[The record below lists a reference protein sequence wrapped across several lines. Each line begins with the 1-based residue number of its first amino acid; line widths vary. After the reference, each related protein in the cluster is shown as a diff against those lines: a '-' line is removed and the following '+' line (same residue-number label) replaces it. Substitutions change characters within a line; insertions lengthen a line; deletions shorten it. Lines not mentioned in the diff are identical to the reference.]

1 MADNV
6 KKYDNPKKQFDESQ
20 YEILIKC
27 SDKGDLTK
35 WNEWR
40 DNNQKV
46 SILLEG
52 ANFISANLTGADLCN
67 ANLAGANLGNVSL
80 AGADL
85 WKANLKSTN
94 LLNANLKGAEL
105 ISANLAGAD
114 LRNVNLA
121 GADLWKANLK
131 GAKLIAA
138 IVDKQTFIW
147 GCDFDKQTVFTGK
160 DLHLA
165 RIEPRMKESLRI
177 NLN

>member
-1 MADNV
+1 MISER
-6 KKYDNPKKQFDESQ
+6 KEKQFDESQ

-27 SDKGDLTK
+27 SDKGDLTQ

-40 DNNQKV
+40 ENNQKV

-52 ANFISANLTGADLCN
+52 ANFISANL
-67 ANLAGANLGNVSL
+67 

-85 WKANLKSTN
+85 WKANLKGTD
-94 LLNANLKGAEL
+94 LWNANLKGAEL
-105 ISANLAGAD
+105 ISTNLAGAN
-114 LRNVNLA
+114 LRNVNLE

-138 IVDKQTFIW
+138 IVDRQTFIW

-160 DLHLA
+160 GLYLA
-165 RIEPRMKESLRI
+165 KIEPRLKESLKI
-177 NLN
+177 NPA

>member
-1 MADNV
+1 MINER
-6 KKYDNPKKQFDESQ
+6 KEKQFDESQ

-27 SDKGDLTK
+27 SSKGDLTQ

-40 DNNQKV
+40 ENNQKA

-52 ANFISANLTGADLCN
+52 ANFISANLEGADLWN
-67 ANLAGANLGNVSL
+67 ANLAGADFRNVNLE
-80 AGADL
+80 GADL
-85 WKANLKSTN
+85 WNANLKGAD
-94 LLNANLKGAEL
+94 LWNANLKGAEL

-114 LRNVNLA
+114 LRNVNLE

-131 GAKLIAA
+131 GSKLIAA

-160 DLHLA
+160 GLYLA
-165 RIEPRMKESLRI
+165 KIEPCLKESLKI
-177 NLN
+177 NLT

>member
-1 MADNV
+1 MICE
-6 KKYDNPKKQFDESQ
+6 KKEKQFDESQ

-27 SDKGDLTK
+27 SDKGDLTE

-40 DNNQKV
+40 ENNQKA

-52 ANFISANLTGADLCN
+52 ANFISANLN
-67 ANLAGANLGNVSL
+67 
-80 AGADL
+80 GADL
-85 WKANLKSTN
+85 WN
-94 LLNANLKGAEL
+94 
-105 ISANLAGAD
+105 ANLAGAD

-121 GADLWKANLK
+121 GADLGKANLK

-160 DLHLA
+160 GLYLA
-165 RIEPRMKESLRI
+165 RIEPLMKESLRI
-177 NLN
+177 NLT

>member
-1 MADNV
+1 MISERND
-6 KKYDNPKKQFDESQ
+6 KQFDESQ

-40 DNNQKV
+40 VNNQKV

-52 ANFISANLTGADLCN
+52 ANFISA
-67 ANLAGANLGNVSL
+67 
-80 AGADL
+80 
-85 WKANLKSTN
+85 
-94 LLNANLKGAEL
+94 
-105 ISANLAGAD
+105 
-114 LRNVNLA
+114 NLA

-160 DLHLA
+160 DLYLA
-165 RIEPRMKESLRI
+165 RIEPRLKESLRI

>member
-6 KKYDNPKKQFDESQ
+6 EKYDNPKRQFDESQ
-20 YEILIKC
+20 YEILIRC
-27 SDKGDLTK
+27 SVKGDLTE

-40 DNNQKV
+40 EKNQKA

-52 ANFISANLTGADLCN
+52 ANFISANLE
-67 ANLAGANLGNVSL
+67 
-80 AGADL
+80 GADL
-85 WKANLKSTN
+85 WKANLEG
-94 LLNANLKGAEL
+94 AN
-105 ISANLAGAD
+105 

-138 IVDKQTFIW
+138 IVDRQTFIW
-147 GCDFDKQTVFTGK
+147 GCDFDKQTIFIGK
-160 DLHLA
+160 GLYSA